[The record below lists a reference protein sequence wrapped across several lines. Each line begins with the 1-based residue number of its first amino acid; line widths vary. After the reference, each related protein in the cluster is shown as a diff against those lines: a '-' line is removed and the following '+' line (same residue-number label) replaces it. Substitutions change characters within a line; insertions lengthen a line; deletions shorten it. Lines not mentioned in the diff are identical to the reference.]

1 MRAQRIVKMRAR
13 KGTDEGSGSLLGVA
27 IIGALAAI
35 VLMTLPLYMGLSARE
50 SVARAAD
57 ASALAGADVAA
68 GISPG
73 VPCAVA
79 RSVAAANRVALAD
92 CDVDGLIVT
101 VTTAASVLG
110 LPLAASASAGPPG
123 AASN

>member
-1 MRAQRIVKMRAR
+1 MRA
-13 KGTDEGSGSLLGVA
+13 DEGSGSLLGVA
-27 IIGALAAI
+27 IIGSLVAV

-57 ASALAGADVAA
+57 ASALAGADVTA

-73 VPCAVA
+73 VPCALAGSVA
-79 RSVAAANRVALAD
+79 RANHVSLAG
-92 CDVDGLIVT
+92 CEVDGLVVT
-101 VTTAASVLG
+101 VTTTATILG
-110 LPLAASASAGPPG
+110 LPLVASASAGPPG